1 MRGEKRKQD
10 FAGHAKFEI
19 LIRKPTG
26 DKEIPGYRS
35 VREVRG
41 GPGWVQKWE
50 PSENRWF

>member
-1 MRGEKRKQD
+1 MSGGKKKQD

-35 VREVRG
+35 IRGQGRSRLGTEMGAIRE
-41 GPGWVQKWE
+41 
-50 PSENRWF
+50 